1 MSSELS
7 TNVLLARHKSYL
19 PSHQP
24 FPTFAELAPLGK
36 LPHIMVVTCADPRC
50 IPENF
55 LGINPGEIITIRNAG
70 GNVQMALPN
79 VLALDAL
86 VRLDEIMVVKHT
98 DCGSLAY
105 TTEGV
110 NNVLRE
116 RAPGKKDQIEKMELG
131 SIAGKTL
138 EQGVKEQV
146 AAVKASE
153 LLRAELKPK
162 IRGFVHDLV
171 SGELTEVEV

>member
-1 MSSELS
+1 VF
-7 TNVLLARHKSYL
+7 TANC
-19 PSHQP
+19 
-24 FPTFAELAPLGK
+24 GK
-36 LPHIMVVTCADPRC
+36 
-50 IPENF
+50 
-55 LGINPGEIITIRNAG
+55 
-70 GNVQMALPN
+70 Q
-79 VLALDAL
+79 
-86 VRLDEIMVVKHT
+86 VVKHT

-110 NNVLRE
+110 KNVLKE
-116 RAPGKKDQIEKMELG
+116 RAPGKKDEIEKMEIG

-146 AAVKASE
+146 AAVKESE
-153 LLRAELKPK
+153 LVRAELKPK